1 MAAKQL
7 NKKGPSLMTK
17 EEFYAKLERGERAYE
32 LSECHDI
39 LPGEDVITYLK
50 RRQGLNDKIKQE

>member
-7 NKKGPSLMTK
+7 NKKDPSLMTK

-39 LPGEDVITYLK
+39 LPGEGVITYLK
-50 RRQGLNDKIKQE
+50 RR